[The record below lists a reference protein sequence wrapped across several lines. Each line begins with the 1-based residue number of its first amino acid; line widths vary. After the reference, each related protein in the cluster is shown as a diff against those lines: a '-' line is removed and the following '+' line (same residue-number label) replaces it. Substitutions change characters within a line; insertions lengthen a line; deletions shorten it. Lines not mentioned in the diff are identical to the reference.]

1 MFFEFILA
9 FIPYY
14 YMLRVVFFLFLMAPQ
29 TQGAALVYSMV
40 IKPFLTAHEEDIKNI
55 ITNIQKQADEAAKE
69 GLAAANKAAKDNLT
83 AENMMKGAAKI
94 QEAQDKLAEA
104 AGEDKAE

>member
-14 YMLRVVFFLFLMAPQ
+14 YVLRVVFFLFLMAPQ
-29 TQGAALVYSMV
+29 TQGAALVYSCV
-40 IKPFLTAHEEDIKNI
+40 IKPFLTAHEDDIKNI

-69 GLAAANKAAKDNLT
+69 GLAAANKAAKENLT

-104 AGEDKAE
+104 AE

>member
-1 MFFEFILA
+1 
-9 FIPYY
+9 
-14 YMLRVVFFLFLMAPQ
+14 
-29 TQGAALVYSMV
+29 MV

-104 AGEDKAE
+104 AGEDKAEWWIDYVWTQKTSDIT